1 VKKVREAAQ
10 ALLAT
15 LRPGDEI
22 MVAKFNDD
30 LTVLQNFTGDR
41 AIRKR
46 P

>member
-1 VKKVREAAQ
+1 VREAAQ

-30 LTVLQNFTGDR
+30 
-41 AIRKR
+41 
-46 P
+46 